1 MHQLYNKKKSNFIN
15 FRFFLKYFIL
25 FFFFFCLVFF
35 IYYELKNKER
45 THNLIQIFSNKFD
58 YNFKVYKTNT
68 LERVN
73 KVKISEIMNQYIGES
88 IFLVPLNI
96 ISENLHN
103 LNWIKN
109 INLTTN
115 LKNQIYVEIVEYK
128 SIGIYAFNDR
138 LFYFSNKGKIIDQ
151 LNKKNNESFIVF
163 YGNQSLKKADNFL
176 NKIDKIDQTDILK
189 IKEAHFIN
197 NRRWNVKLDNDLLLY
212 LSEKDI
218 ETSII
223 NYIQLLDSLKE
234 LEINSIRSIDL
245 RNDKKAIIS
254 FKIDD

>member
-1 MHQLYNKKKSNFIN
+1 MSQFYNKKKLNFLY
-15 FRFFLKYFIL
+15 FRFVLKYFIL
-25 FFFFFCLVFF
+25 IFFFFCLVFF
-35 IYYELKNKER
+35 IYNELKNKER
-45 THNLIQIFSNKFD
+45 IHNLIQIFSNKFD
-58 YNFKVYKTNT
+58 YNFKVYKINT
-68 LERVN
+68 LERVD

-88 IFLVPLNI
+88 IFLIPLNI

-103 LNWIKN
+103 LKWIKN

-115 LKNQIYVEIVEYK
+115 LKNHIYIEIVEYK
-128 SIGIYAFNDR
+128 SIGLYAFNDR

-176 NKIDKIDQTDILK
+176 NKIDKINQTDIFK

-212 LSEKDI
+212 LSEKNI

-223 NYIQLLDSLKE
+223 NYIKLLDSLKE
-234 LEINSIRSIDL
+234 SEINSIRSIDL